1 MDIFVDALR
10 KTEGEIGRDL
20 VQRDRPVVLCQ
31 REKLHKVALLVQLN
45 DRMNAVGQNRG
56 VVIAKK
62 FEPILFE
69 KLYLF
74 SFRRNNKSKGD
85 LFALVGLHGPFF
97 QQIHQFFYRVIF

>member
-45 DRMNAVGQNRG
+45 DRMNAVGQT
-56 VVIAKK
+56 A
-62 FEPILFE
+62 
-69 KLYLF
+69 
-74 SFRRNNKSKGD
+74 
-85 LFALVGLHGPFF
+85 A
-97 QQIHQFFYRVIF
+97 